1 MTANAVKL
9 AEERGWTVAAQDPAR
24 GHMEAT
30 AAVSFIRFY
39 DDVVLRI
46 TPTPDGRSRVDM
58 RSVSRIGV
66 SDFGVN
72 ARRIEEFL
80 AALQAD

>member
-1 MTANAVKL
+1 VL
-9 AEERGWTVAAQDPAR
+9 EPAR

-30 AAVSFIRFY
+30 ATVSFIRFY

-46 TPTPDGRSRVDM
+46 TPTADGTGSRVDM

-72 ARRIEEFL
+72 ARRVEEFL
-80 AALQAD
+80 KALQAG